1 MELPKRA
8 IDRAKGLFACR
19 RSGGRGQAITEYVLI
34 IGLIVIPLALLV
46 NELADVAKEFLARYV
61 SRFWGPGI

>member
-1 MELPKRA
+1 MMKLPMRET
-8 IDRAKGLFACR
+8 DRAR
-19 RSGGRGQAITEYVLI
+19 RWYARTAARGQAITEYVLI

-46 NELADVAKEFLARYV
+46 NELADVAKDFLARYA

>member
-1 MELPKRA
+1 MMKLPMRET
-8 IDRAKGLFACR
+8 DRAR
-19 RSGGRGQAITEYVLI
+19 RWYVRQAARGQAITEYVLI

-46 NELADVAKEFLARYV
+46 NELADVAKDFLARYA

>member
-1 MELPKRA
+1 MMKLPMRE
-8 IDRAKGLFACR
+8 IDRAR
-19 RSGGRGQAITEYVLI
+19 RWYVCKAARGQAITEYVLI

-46 NELADVAKEFLARYV
+46 NELADVAKDFLARYA